1 MMQSNQK
8 RTGVA
13 TLIPDKTN
21 FKIRLLLENK
31 QECFKMIKGSIP
43 YKYACT

>member
-21 FKIRLLLENK
+21 FKIRLLLETNK
-31 QECFKMIKGSIP
+31 NVLK
-43 YKYACT
+43 